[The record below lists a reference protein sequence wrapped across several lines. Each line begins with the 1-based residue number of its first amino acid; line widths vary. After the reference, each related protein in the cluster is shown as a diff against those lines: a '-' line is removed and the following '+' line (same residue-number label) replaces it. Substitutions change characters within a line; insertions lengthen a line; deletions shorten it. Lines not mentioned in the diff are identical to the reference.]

1 MNMRP
6 PCSRDDVFEKLNSG
20 EDEETAQRRIID
32 GSCLGRRFGRN
43 HLTFARELCQIVLQE
58 GYASYRKAVCLGW
71 RGYSSGF
78 CVVALSWYRTKSKVT
93 DEQCWNQAF
102 L

>member
-32 GSCLGRRFGRN
+32 GLCLGRRFGRN
-43 HLTFARELCQIVLQE
+43 ICHLHVIFVRLFFSEDMLRPERQYVLVGE
-58 GYASYRKAVCLGW
+58 GIH
-71 RGYSSGF
+71 
-78 CVVALSWYRTKSKVT
+78 
-93 DEQCWNQAF
+93 QAF
-102 L
+102 VL